1 LKSIQMQED
10 EELKKD
16 KKKVT
21 IISVEEEAELE

>member
-21 IISVEEEAELE
+21 IISVEEEAVLE